1 MTRFGRLGRAVTAV
15 ALSLLVAGCG
25 TQVPMS
31 PPIPTPSASSEL
43 PVPPSPPRCTA
54 EAAALSVKEQAGQL
68 IMVGV
73 SVSGLTAAEKSAI
86 SKSRAGAVILMGT
99 SYAGVS
105 GVAKLTAAL
114 QKLGDDQLL
123 IATDQEG
130 GLVQRLHGTGFATI
144 PSAAQQAKLS
154 DEALVAKAT
163 SWGQALADAGVN
175 LDLAP
180 VADVVP
186 PANRGTNRP
195 VARLG
200 RGYGSDPALVSAKV
214 LAFRT
219 GMKTAGVATAVK
231 HFPGLGAVVGNTD
244 FATRVVDATTTA
256 DSSLLL
262 PFQEAVA
269 GQADA
274 VMVSSAIYTKIDPK
288 NPALFSSTVIGLLR
302 DWGYDQVVI
311 SDDLGVA
318 AAVRA
323 VPAKSRAVRFVSA
336 GGDLAITVNPRL
348 ATAFAEGLVA
358 KATQD
363 PAFADRLETS
373 VARVLRLKQS
383 LGLVTCG

>member
-1 MTRFGRLGRAVTAV
+1 
-15 ALSLLVAGCG
+15 
-25 TQVPMS
+25 
-31 PPIPTPSASSEL
+31 
-43 PVPPSPPRCTA
+43 
-54 EAAALSVKEQAGQL
+54 VKEQAGQL

-73 SVSGLTAAEKSAI
+73 SVAGLTATERAAI
-86 SKSRAGAVILMGT
+86 TKTKAGAVILMGT
-99 SYAGVS
+99 TYAGVD
-105 GVAKLTAAL
+105 GVAELAAEL
-114 QKLGDDQLL
+114 QEEGGGQLL
-123 IATDQEG
+123 IAVDQEG
-130 GLVQRLHGTGFATI
+130 GLVQRLHGAGFATI

-154 DEALVAKAT
+154 DEALTKKAA
-163 SWGQALADAGVN
+163 SWGQALADAGVS

-186 PANRGTNRP
+186 SANRGSNRP

-244 FATRVVDATTTA
+244 FATRVVDSTTTA

-262 PFQEAVA
+262 PFREAVA
-269 GQADA
+269 SQADA
-274 VMVSSAIYTKIDPK
+274 VMVSSAIYTRIDAK

-318 AAVRA
+318 AAVRT
-323 VPAKSRAVRFVSA
+323 VPAKDRAARFVSA

-348 ATAFAEGLVA
+348 ATAFSAGLVA
-358 KATQD
+358 KAKQD
-363 PAFADRLETS
+363 PDFADRLEVS

-383 LGLVTCG
+383 LGLVTCR